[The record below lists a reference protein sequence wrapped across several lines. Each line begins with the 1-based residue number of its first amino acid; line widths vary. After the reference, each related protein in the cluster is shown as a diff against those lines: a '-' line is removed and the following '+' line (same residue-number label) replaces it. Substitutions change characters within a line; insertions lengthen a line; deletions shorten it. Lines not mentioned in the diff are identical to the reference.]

1 MRNKTIA
8 VIADKKTGVI
18 KSLETEIIISQKE
31 LESEMRWECMRAI
44 KKLINKKKYKIINI
58 NTYFYDYRT
67 KRKTNYSS
75 GYIHHHSTKRPILTG
90 MHDEYEYREK

>member
-8 VIADKKTGVI
+8 IIADKETGVI

-31 LESEMRWECMRAI
+31 LESEMRWKCMRAI

-58 NTYFYDYRT
+58 NTYFYD
-67 KRKTNYSS
+67 
-75 GYIHHHSTKRPILTG
+75 
-90 MHDEYEYREK
+90 

>member
-31 LESEMRWECMRAI
+31 LESEMRWECMRVI

-58 NTYFYDYRT
+58 NTYFYD
-67 KRKTNYSS
+67 
-75 GYIHHHSTKRPILTG
+75 
-90 MHDEYEYREK
+90 

>member
-31 LESEMRWECMRAI
+31 LESEMKWECMRAI

-58 NTYFYDYRT
+58 NTYFYD
-67 KRKTNYSS
+67 
-75 GYIHHHSTKRPILTG
+75 
-90 MHDEYEYREK
+90 

>member
-31 LESEMRWECMRAI
+31 LESEMRWECMTAI

-58 NTYFYDYRT
+58 NTYFYD
-67 KRKTNYSS
+67 
-75 GYIHHHSTKRPILTG
+75 
-90 MHDEYEYREK
+90 

>member
-8 VIADKKTGVI
+8 VIADKETGVI

-58 NTYFYDYRT
+58 NTYFYD
-67 KRKTNYSS
+67 
-75 GYIHHHSTKRPILTG
+75 
-90 MHDEYEYREK
+90 

>member
-8 VIADKKTGVI
+8 VIADKETGAV

-31 LESEMRWECMRAI
+31 LESEMRWECTRAI

-58 NTYFYDYRT
+58 NTYFYD
-67 KRKTNYSS
+67 
-75 GYIHHHSTKRPILTG
+75 
-90 MHDEYEYREK
+90 